1 MANNKFV
8 IPFLQPSYSD
18 KIKRNGKGRA
28 LHMYGEGGD
37 TQRAFECVNLK
48 ESPLGRARCRGNDS
62 VKTDV
67 NDIERRSGEWTDLV

>member
-8 IPFLQPSYSD
+8 IPVLQPSYSD

-48 ESPLGRARCRGNDS
+48 ETVHLEELGVEGTTVLKLMS
-62 VKTDV
+62 T
-67 NDIERRSGEWTDLV
+67 T